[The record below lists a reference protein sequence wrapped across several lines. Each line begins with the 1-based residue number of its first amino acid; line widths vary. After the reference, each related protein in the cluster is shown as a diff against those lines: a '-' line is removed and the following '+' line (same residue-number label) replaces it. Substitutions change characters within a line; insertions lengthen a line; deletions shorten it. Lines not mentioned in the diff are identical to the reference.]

1 MNRTATLLG
10 FAARA
15 GELVSGENTCRAR
28 IRRIHLVLLS
38 GDAPERTR
46 RHFEKLKP
54 GACYTWGDR
63 NELGRVIGKSPRTV
77 VGITD
82 PRFARSIRDSLK

>member
-1 MNRTATLLG
+1 MSQTAALLG

-15 GELVSGENTCRAR
+15 GGLVSGENTCRAR
-28 IRRIHLVLLS
+28 IKRIHLVVLS
-38 GDAPERTR
+38 ADAPVRTQE
-46 RHFEKLKP
+46 HFEKQKP